1 LAGNSRNHSV
11 NNPSVE
17 LPPPSALLVRNPE
30 IFASEI
36 DDEMV
41 MMDGEQ
47 GLYFG
52 LNSVARAIW
61 ELLEKPLT
69 YEALLQ
75 ALTERYEVDAERCRA
90 DVEPFLRK
98 MLESRLI
105 RIQAE

>member
-1 LAGNSRNHSV
+1 MNDPSTEIPSLSTMLIRNQQ
-11 NNPSVE
+11 
-17 LPPPSALLVRNPE
+17 

-52 LNSVARAIW
+52 LNSVARRIW
-61 ELLEKPLT
+61 EHLENPLA
-69 YEALLQ
+69 YGALLR
-75 ALTERYEVDAERCRA
+75 ALAEQYEVDETRCRA

-98 MLESRLI
+98 MLEKRLI
-105 RIQAE
+105 RIYVE